1 MKGATVSTYE
11 VVYPLG
17 RRAAQRK
24 PRAARPR
31 TLDGL
36 TIGELSNHKFDSEF
50 TFEVLEKALLAR
62 YPSIRFVSHREFGD
76 TYGSRENEVV
86 KALPAKLAE
95 YGCDLVI
102 SGNAG

>member
-1 MKGATVSTYE
+1 MSTYE

-17 RRAAQRK
+17 RRARQRK
-24 PRAARPR
+24 ARAARPR

-50 TFEVLEKALLAR
+50 TFEVLEKALLKR
-62 YPSIRFVSHREFGD
+62 FPSIKFVSHREFGD
-76 TYGSRENEVV
+76 TYGARDSEVV
-86 KALPAKLAE
+86 RALPEKLQE
-95 YGCDLVI
+95 FECDLVI

>member
-1 MKGATVSTYE
+1 MNE

-17 RRAAQRK
+17 RRTQQVK
-24 PRAARPR
+24 PRTARPR

-50 TFEVLEKALLAR
+50 TFEVLEKAILKR
-62 YPSIRFVSHREFGD
+62 YPNVKFVSFDAFGD
-76 TYGSRENEVV
+76 TYGPRESDVIRG
-86 KALPAKLAE
+86 LPEKLKE
-95 YGCDLVI
+95 YECDVVI

>member
-1 MKGATVSTYE
+1 MSTYA

-17 RRAAQRK
+17 RRARQRK
-24 PRAARPR
+24 AHAARPP

-50 TFEVLEKALLAR
+50 TFEVLEKALLKR
-62 YPSIRFVSHREFGD
+62 CPNIKFVSHREFGD
-76 TYGSRENEVV
+76 TYGARDSEVV
-86 KALPAKLAE
+86 SALPQKLE
-95 YGCDLVI
+95 QFECDLVI

>member
-1 MKGATVSTYE
+1 MSIYE

-17 RRAAQRK
+17 RRAGQRK
-24 PRAARPR
+24 ARAARPR

-50 TFEVLEKALLAR
+50 TFDVIEKALLKR
-62 YPSIRFVSHREFGD
+62 YPTIKFISHNEFGD
-76 TYGSRENEVV
+76 VYGPREAEVIR
-86 KALPAKLAE
+86 ALLAKLE
-95 YGCDLVI
+95 QLDCDLVI